1 MKPPNFGV
9 RKLAIFS
16 KNAFSKFTLRKSIV
30 FGAHK
35 FSFLLP
41 KSSFL
46 TTSLLCDASLTLTLT
61 VRFSAPLFFS
71 PVKE

>member
-1 MKPPNFGV
+1 MFLYLLQSYDYFLKPPNFGM

-30 FGAHK
+30 SGAHK

-41 KSSFL
+41 KS
-46 TTSLLCDASLTLTLT
+46 
-61 VRFSAPLFFS
+61 
-71 PVKE
+71 

>member
-1 MKPPNFGV
+1 MQSYHLFLERPNFGV

-30 FGAHK
+30 FGARK

-41 KSSFL
+41 KS
-46 TTSLLCDASLTLTLT
+46 
-61 VRFSAPLFFS
+61 
-71 PVKE
+71 

>member
-1 MKPPNFGV
+1 M

-16 KNAFSKFTLRKSIV
+16 KNAFSKFTLRKSIA

-41 KSSFL
+41 KSEFL
-46 TTSLLCDASLTLTLT
+46 TTSP
-61 VRFSAPLFFS
+61 FM
-71 PVKE
+71 